1 MIEITKMSSKGQ
13 VVIPMD
19 IRKELELEEGSVL
32 AISKVDDCVMLK
44 KVEFVDVK
52 KKFEEL
58 TKWGEEFARKKGI
71 KSEEDVMRII
81 KRGK

>member
-58 TKWGEEFARKKGI
+58 TKWGEVFAKKKGI